1 MAANY
6 AELQAEVSDW
16 IERTDLTTQIPTFIQ
31 MAEAMMNHGL
41 QSAPDVTTRL
51 RVNEMKVSEAYL
63 YGETDDAVIR
73 DYIPHPD
80 DYLELRELRPT
91 GVWTGDAGAEVIT
104 KADYAHMTRISDL
117 RLGDQ
122 VAYSSGQVAYGN
134 NNAPSEFADNS
145 TADGWDIYSTGGNW
159 EITYAYW
166 QKVPPLT
173 VDDDTNK
180 ILTNYPD
187 VYLYGALESAEAFLR
202 LKDTKWRDRFI
213 SAMNSANST
222 TKKAA
227 WSGSNLQT
235 RSPYAR
241 SRVI

>member
-1 MAANY
+1 MAIDY
-6 AELQAEVSDW
+6 ASLQAEVADW
-16 IERTDLTTQIPTFIQ
+16 IERTDLTAQIPTFIQ
-31 MAEAMMNHGL
+31 MAEAKMNHGL
-41 QSAPDVTTRL
+41 QSAPDVTARL